1 METANKIIVREL
13 LNKPTMVDDYP
24 YGRLKCEMTF
34 SIEFKK
40 GKGYRSVRQ
49 SKNPKTGRINNPKK
63 SVYYNFLYMFKDE
76 ETGHIAFR
84 AITINSMKS
93 ITHFKDWLT
102 AHVDQL
108 TFTDEESQEL
118 WAILSAITKVEA
130 AYFKPKPGIDIK
142 EVLDAGPARDFIEC
156 YGNHANIL
164 QLIDIDLNTEAVE
177 AMRNTEL

>member
-40 GKGYRSVRQ
+40 GRGYRSVRQ

-63 SVYYNFLYMFKDE
+63 SVYYNFLYMFRDE
-76 ETGHIAFR
+76 ETGHVLFR
-84 AITINSMKS
+84 AINLGTMGGIVNLKN
-93 ITHFKDWLT
+93 WLT

-108 TFTDEESQEL
+108 SFTDQESQEL
-118 WAILSAITKVEA
+118 WATISAIVKVHA
-130 AYFKPKPGIDIK
+130 AYFNPKPGIDIT
-142 EVLDAGPARDFIEC
+142 EVLEAGPARDFIEC